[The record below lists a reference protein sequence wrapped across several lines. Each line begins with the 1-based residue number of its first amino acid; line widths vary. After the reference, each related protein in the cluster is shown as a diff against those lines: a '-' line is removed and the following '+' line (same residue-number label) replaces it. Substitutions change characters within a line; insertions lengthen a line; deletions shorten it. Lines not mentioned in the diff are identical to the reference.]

1 MIEKLAAERGIDH
14 LISVESS
21 GTGAWHVGDD
31 ADPRM
36 RRTAARHGLDLHHRA
51 RRTAQHDLEEADI
64 LLAMSLGHLNELRS
78 MARRARIDI
87 SGKLYLFRQFDPEL
101 GADRST
107 RIETGRA
114 PEVPDPY
121 YGGDEGFERVYA
133 MVERS
138 AAVLLDQIEEGILP

>member
-1 MIEKLAAERGIDH
+1 MIEKLAVERGIDH

-51 RRTAQHDLEEADI
+51 RRTDRHDLEEADI
-64 LLAMSLGHLNELRS
+64 LLAMSPGHLNELRS
-78 MARRARIDI
+78 MARRAGIDI
-87 SGKLYLFRQFDPEL
+87 SGKLYLFRQFDPDL
-101 GADRST
+101 GADTSRLVD
-107 RIETGRA
+107 TGRA

-121 YGGDEGFERVYA
+121 YGGDEGFERVYR
-133 MVERS
+133 MVERG
-138 AAVLLDQIEEGILP
+138 AAVQLDRIEAGHLP